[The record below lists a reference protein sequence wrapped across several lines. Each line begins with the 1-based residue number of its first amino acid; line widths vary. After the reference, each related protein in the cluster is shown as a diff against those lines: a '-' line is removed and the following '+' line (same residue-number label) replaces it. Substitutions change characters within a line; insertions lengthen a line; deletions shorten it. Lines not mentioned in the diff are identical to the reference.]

1 MQIVTAE
8 LIDHLNVVYNTPNA
22 VDIANP
28 SEGIGTDPVNIHRD
42 RIVLSL
48 VNLREEKSLKNT
60 PHYVRDDAQLK
71 VSYQNPPVYVNM
83 VLLFFATHTNYR
95 AALSSV
101 SRVVRF
107 FQHKNVFTQDNVA
120 PSSIQSPLI
129 NVLDQLATFKLI
141 FDLYSPTL
149 EEINHLW
156 GIAGSRQFPFV
167 MYYVRMLD
175 LKFQAINAESGMITQ
190 VTSEFIH
197 KQSAS

>member
-1 MQIVTAE
+1 MIAHAMQIVTAE

-83 VLLFFATHTNYR
+83 VLLFFATHNNYR
-95 AALSSV
+95 TALSSV

-107 FQHKNVFTQDNVA
+107 FST
-120 PSSIQSPLI
+120 
-129 NVLDQLATFKLI
+129 
-141 FDLYSPTL
+141 
-149 EEINHLW
+149 
-156 GIAGSRQFPFV
+156 
-167 MYYVRMLD
+167 
-175 LKFQAINAESGMITQ
+175 
-190 VTSEFIH
+190 
-197 KQSAS
+197 